1 MRCLKRCPGLH
12 SGHAMPPC
20 RHTNRGARDWQSL
33 PLEVEL
39 ICCVASAPAQRLTR
53 DDMKNWTDQK
63 RFVDVAGP
71 FGMLPLLHWTDADE
85 DAEVKGSACA
95 VMRPVIAPHELI
107 YLLVSLLRSRNPT
120 NIHRSSQCVASSLF
134 PRRSAS
140 LSSCTSNSGEPAH
153 VHTSIA
159 ISGRFLPCCSYFWR
173 LRLTTIWGCRPKEQ
187 QGLAELTR
195 VMSLGKLPLPPE
207 GHCVCSGPLQD

>member
-107 YLLVSLLRSRNPT
+107 YLLVSYCAVGTLLTYTGRRNALPAHCFPDAQ
-120 NIHRSSQCVASSLF
+120 HRSVPAPQTLVS
-134 PRRSAS
+134 RRVFTPPLLYLAD
-140 LSSCTSNSGEPAH
+140 SCH
-153 VHTSIA
+153 VVA
-159 ISGRFLPCCSYFWR
+159 ISGDF
-173 LRLTTIWGCRPKEQ
+173 G
-187 QGLAELTR
+187 
-195 VMSLGKLPLPPE
+195 
-207 GHCVCSGPLQD
+207 